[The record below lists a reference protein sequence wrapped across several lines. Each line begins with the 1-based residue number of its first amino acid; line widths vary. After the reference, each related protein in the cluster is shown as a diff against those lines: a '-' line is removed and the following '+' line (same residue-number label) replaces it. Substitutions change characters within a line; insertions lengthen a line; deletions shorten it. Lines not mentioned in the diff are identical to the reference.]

1 MISVSEAIQLIKQ
14 HTIHSNS
21 GEVSLLDTLGC
32 VAAETIVAPT
42 NTPPFDNSAMDGYAF
57 SYEYWDKISP
67 LQIVGEIQAGTKS
80 DYILKAQE
88 AIRIYTGAP
97 VPKGADTVV
106 MQEKTERSE
115 NLLSIT
121 DPKIQANLNIRPQ
134 GSQTKKGELALPQGQ
149 LITPATISYLAGMG
163 LEKIKVYK
171 KPTVGIILT
180 GKELVKPGQPLGK
193 GQIYESNGIGLQAA
207 LRNLH
212 METASIM
219 TVDDKEEELVNA
231 IKKMLQYD
239 ILILTGG
246 VSVGDYDL
254 VPASLEQCG
263 VKKVFHKIKQK
274 PGKPI
279 LFGIHSK
286 GVVFGLPGN
295 PAAVMSC
302 FYNYIQ
308 LTIGLFMKRDLIKKV
323 QLPLEKEY
331 FKKPGLTYFLNG
343 KTSQEGVEVLSSQL
357 SYMLSSFAVADCLV
371 ELEENKE
378 FFEKG
383 TLVDVLKFI

>member
-1 MISVSEAIQLIKQ
+1 MISISEAIRLIKQ
-14 HTIHSNS
+14 HAIHSNS
-21 GEVSLLDTLGC
+21 GEVSLMDALGC

-42 NTPPFDNSAMDGYAF
+42 DTPPFDNSAMDGYAF
-57 SYEYWDKISP
+57 SYKHWDKTSP
-67 LQIVGEIQAGTKS
+67 LKIVGEIQAGTNS
-80 DYILKAQE
+80 DYTLKVQE
-88 AIRIYTGAP
+88 ASRIFTGAP
-97 VPKGADTVV
+97 VPEGADTVV
-106 MQEKTERSE
+106 LQEKTERKE
-115 NLLSIT
+115 NLLIIT
-121 DPKIQANLNIRPQ
+121 DSNIQADLNIRPK
-134 GSQTKKGELALPQGQ
+134 GSQTKKGQLALPQGQ

-163 LEKIKVYK
+163 IEKIKVYK

-180 GKELVKPGQPLGK
+180 GKELVKPGQPLEK

-212 METASIM
+212 IETASIL
-219 TVDDKEEELVNA
+219 TVDDQEEELVNA
-231 IKKMLQYD
+231 IKKMMNYD

-246 VSVGDYDL
+246 VSVGEYDL
-254 VPASLEQCG
+254 VPAALEQCG
-263 VKKVFHKIKQK
+263 VKKVFHKLKQK

-279 LFGIHSK
+279 FFGTHPK

-308 LTIGLFMKRDLIKKV
+308 LAIGLFMKRNFVKKI

-331 FKKPGLTYFLNG
+331 TKKPGLTYFLNG
-343 KTSQEGVEVLSSQL
+343 KTTQDGVEVLGSQL
-357 SYMLSSFAVADCLV
+357 SYMLNSFAVADCLV
-371 ELEENKE
+371 ELEEDRE

>member
-1 MISVSEAIQLIKQ
+1 MISVSEARKLIRQ
-14 HTIHSNS
+14 HTEFTQISK
-21 GEVSLLDTLGC
+21 VPLIDALGC
-32 VAAETIVAPT
+32 VAAENIVAPID
-42 NTPPFDNSAMDGYAF
+42 TPPFDNSAMDGYAF
-57 SYEYWDKISP
+57 SFEQWDKKSQ

-80 DYILKAQE
+80 DYRLKAQE
-88 AIRIYTGAP
+88 AIRIFTGAP
-97 VPKGADTVV
+97 VLGGADTVV
-106 MQEKTERSE
+106 MQEKTERTK
-115 NLLSIT
+115 NLLTIT
-121 DPKIQANLNIRPQ
+121 DPNIQSNLNIRPQ
-134 GSQTKKGELALPQGQ
+134 GSQTKQGDLALTKDQ
-149 LITPATISYLAGMG
+149 LISPATISYLAGMG
-163 LEKIKVYK
+163 LDKIKVYK

-180 GKELVKPGQPLGK
+180 GKELVKPGQTLEK

-207 LRNLH
+207 LSQLQI
-212 METASIM
+212 ETATIL
-219 TVDDKEEELVNA
+219 TVDDKEEELVNT
-231 IKKMLQYD
+231 IQIMLQYD

-254 VPASLEQCG
+254 VPSSLEQCG

-279 LFGIHSK
+279 YFGTHSK

-308 LTIGLFMKRDLIKKV
+308 LAIGLFMKRDFAKKI

-331 FKKPGLTYFLNG
+331 TKKPGLTYFLNG
-343 KTSQEGVEVLSSQL
+343 KTTQNGVEILSSQL
-357 SYMLSSFAVADCLV
+357 SYMLNSFAVADCLI
-371 ELEENKE
+371 ELEEEKE
-378 FFEKG
+378 FFKKG